1 MSKSLDQNI
10 RKKSACLILIT
21 KNELKLQIKLYT
33 DGLKGKKETIEKR
46 KSFGQQ
52 ITYAMKLEGDN
63 KLPACVTRDAF
74 LISAVDLYLTV
85 VIDCS
90 NFSQ

>member
-52 ITYAMKLEGDN
+52 ITYAMKETTNCPRAGLG
-63 KLPACVTRDAF
+63 LCF
-74 LISAVDLYLTV
+74 
-85 VIDCS
+85 
-90 NFSQ
+90 

>member
-33 DGLKGKKETIEKR
+33 DGLKRKTETIEK
-46 KSFGQQ
+46 Q
-52 ITYAMKLEGDN
+52 
-63 KLPACVTRDAF
+63 
-74 LISAVDLYLTV
+74 
-85 VIDCS
+85 
-90 NFSQ
+90 